1 MKEQAELGRL
11 MDDVNET
18 AQRIKTRLTN
28 RDAAIKEKAASDSD
42 ANARIK
48 RTLHASSQKKVRIGA
63 CAARES
69 SRPEVKNRLL
79 RTVHGLHDALPNCAN
94 KVSHRP
100 SITWSPA
107 LHQRRAWKVACASV
121 TRLQVQRHVSRA
133 RGAAVQ
139 DGQSA
144 RHAAGAIH
152 IPRAPRACAPPS
164 VLQRS
169 SCRPPQQVSEV
180 LEGDGSAI
188 FATMSVGALAGD

>member
-28 RDAAIKEKAASDSD
+28 LDAAIKEKAASDSD

-48 RTLHASSQKKVRIGA
+48 RTLHASSQKKVPLPWRTLLPA
-63 CAARES
+63 F
-69 SRPEVKNRLL
+69 KNRFL
-79 RTVHGLHDALPNCAN
+79 RAVHGLHDALPNCAN